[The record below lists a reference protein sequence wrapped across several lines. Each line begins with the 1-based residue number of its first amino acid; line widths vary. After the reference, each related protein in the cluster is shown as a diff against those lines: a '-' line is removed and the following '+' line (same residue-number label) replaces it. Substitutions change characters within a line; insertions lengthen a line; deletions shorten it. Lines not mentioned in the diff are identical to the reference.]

1 MLDCQRQ
8 ILQYATWGV
17 AYLAGV
23 QVTSGFATCHVANL
37 RRPLGVD
44 LIEGPEVTK
53 VGAGE
58 TLAVVPCQ
66 LLRQCLDQRAAVLS
80 PLGAALQ
87 SFDDLPADV
96 PVGQQHLAI
105 DTADHAPARVIED
118 RCDPSEKAIHRR
130 RQARPC
136 G

>member
-1 MLDCQRQ
+1 MLDGQRQ

-17 AYLAGV
+17 ANLAGV
-23 QVTSGFATCHVANL
+23 QVTYGFATCHVANL

-44 LIEGPEVTK
+44 LIECPEVTK
-53 VGAGE
+53 VGTGE
-58 TLAVVPCQ
+58 ALAVMPCQ
-66 LLRQCLDQRAAVLS
+66 LLRQCLDQRATILS

-105 DTADHAPARVIED
+105 DTADHAPARVVED
-118 RCDPSEKAIHRR
+118 RCYPGEKATHRS